1 MKTKAAIKRSGG
13 QDPTWQKVERC
24 HAETPSRP
32 QDEPCRFCGKSLPT
46 WKKLTVHLAKHME
59 NMTLPVLRLVA
70 RKELEPDSIISPV
83 QEPPPRNFPP
93 APSVK
98 TESPLFDPSPQ
109 TNHSPMQHHPGMLAY
124 PNNQHSPYAYQ
135 IQAAFPNTLYGS
147 SVHGLHQQGA
157 TNIGLQQNAMGGSF
171 QSQAASYQNLPATTG
186 PFMAPAGQFISIPQ
200 HVEPFPAYM
209 NPLGLQDASGNQI
222 YDTTLDA
229 ASAGGGHYTPH
240 GSASPYS
247 RSPLQGQGGF
257 YSHQ

>member
-1 MKTKAAIKRSGG
+1 MKTKAAIKRAGG
-13 QDPTWQKVERC
+13 QDPTWQKVEKC
-24 HAETPSRP
+24 HAETTSRP

-70 RKELEPDSIISPV
+70 RRELEPDSIISPV

-93 APSVK
+93 ALPVK
-98 TESPLFDPSPQ
+98 AEPPLFDPSPHASQ
-109 TNHSPMQHHPGMLAY
+109 SPMQQQPGVLAY
-124 PNNQHSPYAYQ
+124 PNTQNSPYGYQ
-135 IQAAFPNTLYGS
+135 TQPAFPSTLYGP
-147 SVHGLHQQGA
+147 SVHGMHQHSAA
-157 TNIGLQQNAMGGSF
+157 TLGIQQDVMGGSF
-171 QSQAASYQNLPATTG
+171 QGQTSYQHLPATTG
-186 PFMAPAGQFISIPQ
+186 TFMASGGQFISIPQ

-222 YDTTLDA
+222 YDTTLDPTHN
-229 ASAGGGHYTPH
+229 GGGHYTPQ